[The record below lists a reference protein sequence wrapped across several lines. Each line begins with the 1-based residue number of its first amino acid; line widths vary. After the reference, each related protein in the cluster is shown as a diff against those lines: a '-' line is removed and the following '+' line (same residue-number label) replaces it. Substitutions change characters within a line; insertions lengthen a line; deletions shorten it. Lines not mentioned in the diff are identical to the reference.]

1 MGAIRNMNWTDF
13 TPAVRNLGLG
23 VSSPPISGSPRMSSK
38 SISGIWEKAI
48 ESGPILFEP
57 YLAVF

>member
-1 MGAIRNMNWTDF
+1 MGAIRNMNWTHF

-23 VSSPPISGSPRMSSK
+23 VNPPPIHGSPRMSSK

-48 ESGPILFEP
+48 ESVPLLFKP
-57 YLAVF
+57 HLAVF